1 MAAKSAPKKVKN
13 PASSSAVK
21 ADKGPYK
28 SHLRS
33 LVRFAVNKFAG
44 EDAKVRRQLSAA
56 VREVN
61 CYPGLCEALR
71 TAGQNDEAI
80 GEMLVEFFDK
90 A

>member
-1 MAAKSAPKKVKN
+1 VAAKKAPKVKSEK
-13 PASSSAVK
+13 SSSAVK

-28 SHLRS
+28 AHLRS
-33 LVRFAVNKFAG
+33 LVRFSVNKFAG
-44 EDAKVRRQLSAA
+44 EDAKVRRTLNAA

-61 CYPGLCEALR
+61 CYPDLCEALR
-71 TAGQNDEAI
+71 TAGYNDEQL